1 MKVDIKSYESGTGV
15 AQDLLLHGKAINN
28 LKN

>member
-1 MKVDIKSYESGTGV
+1 MKAVIKSNDSGTGV
-15 AQDLLLHGKAINN
+15 AQDLLLQDKVINN